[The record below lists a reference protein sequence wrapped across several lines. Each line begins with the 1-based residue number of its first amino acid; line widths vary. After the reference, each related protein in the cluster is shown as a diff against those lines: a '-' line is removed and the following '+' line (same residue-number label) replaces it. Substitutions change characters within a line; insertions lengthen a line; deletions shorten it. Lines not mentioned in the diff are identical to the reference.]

1 VHNILGVK
9 NDETIVRAIITM
21 GLGLNLNVIA
31 EGVETESQRE
41 FLVALGCQ
49 AYQGYLFSRALPLAE
64 LEVYLTRA

>member
-21 GLGLNLNVIA
+21 GLRLNLNVIA

-64 LEVYLTRA
+64 LEVYLTHA